1 MAQVGGKIRDNIDR
15 TDTDTEK
22 KKKQEKVFK
31 QPMFILPLL
40 FYSFSFF
47 LLLHQIFNVHFK
59 KKKKKFFIYI

>member
-22 KKKQEKVFK
+22 KKKQEKGFK
-31 QPMFILPLL
+31 QPMFILLFL

-47 LLLHQIFNVHFK
+47 LLLHQIFNVHLQTC
-59 KKKKKFFIYI
+59 FFFFLYI